1 MPSGEIEG
9 FVEKKLGKFA
19 NMIYAILEWV
29 VIILLFI
36 DGILSFISYELA
48 KFFELRIPC
57 LICTKIN
64 RILVRKK
71 SNFCYNNSL
80 CEVHKKDISA
90 LAYCHVHK
98 KLSDLGSMCEGCLL
112 SFATEKG
119 SSDCGKYKSLVGILH
134 KDIDCFDSKNLT
146 TLLKN
151 KDNGGQVDENG
162 TVLTKCS
169 CCGELLKTRT
179 SSTCS
184 RSLSM
189 DAPTPSPRAPLLANR
204 NEGVHNMELP
214 HIKYKELKFN
224 SDNEPEVPEDENVSN
239 GAGREDIRAA
249 TVPLLPDSEDINEGV
264 IRTPNSSRGYRF
276 FGIPLSDSAQASP
289 KWTRK
294 LPDASAL
301 NGAEADSILY
311 CLKRQ
316 VRLDRKSLMALYM
329 ELDEERSASAV
340 GANNAMAMIT
350 RLQAEKAAVQ
360 MEALQYQRMMEEQAE
375 YDQEALQ
382 VMKDMLLKREKDVKL
397 LETYREKYGPI
408 KKEDCEIYEVD
419 EDYQEFNYHSFSSFS
434 EKSDCGSSSGA
445 NQNEHERSYDRS
457 LEYVGGNQDDFLL
470 DFEGERS
477 HLLALLTD
485 LEKKIHA
492 SLDEG
497 SDSSEV
503 DNVKYAARGGNE
515 KKGTPTR
522 EVSLIRDRLRVIEL
536 DSGFLK
542 HAAMT
547 LQRGGEGTR
556 LLTEIAQYLRK
567 LRIIDKIPS
576 EEINA

>member
-9 FVEKKLGKFA
+9 FVEKMLGKFA
-19 NMIYAILEWV
+19 NFMIYAVLEWV
-29 VIILLFI
+29 MIILLFI

-48 KFFELRIPC
+48 KFFESRIPC

-64 RILVRKK
+64 RILVRKN

-98 KLSDLGSMCEGCLL
+98 KLSDLGGMCEGCLL

-134 KDIDCFDSKNLT
+134 KDIDCFVEDFDSKNHT

-151 KDNGGQVDENG
+151 KDTGEQVDENG
-162 TVLTKCS
+162 TVLSKCS

-179 SSTCS
+179 SSTYS

-224 SDNEPEVPEDENVSN
+224 SDNEPEVQEDENVLN

-249 TVPLLPDSEDINEGV
+249 TVPLLPDSEDINEGL

-276 FGIPLSDSAQASP
+276 FGILLSDSAQASP
-289 KWTRK
+289 RWDNRGTRK
-294 LPDASAL
+294 LPGDDASAL
-301 NGAEADSILY
+301 NGADADSILH

-340 GANNAMAMIT
+340 AANNAMAMIT

-360 MEALQYQRMMEEQAE
+360 MEALQYQRMMEEQAN
-375 YDQEALQ
+375 
-382 VMKDMLLKREKDVKL
+382 
-397 LETYREKYGPI
+397 TI
-408 KKEDCEIYEVD
+408 KKLY
-419 EDYQEFNYHSFSSFS
+419 N

-457 LEYVGGNQDDFLL
+457 LEYVGGNQDDFLIDL
-470 DFEGERS
+470 EGERS

-485 LEKKIHA
+485 LEKKIYA

-542 HAAMT
+542 HAVMT
-547 LQRGGEGTR
+547 LQQGGEGTR
-556 LLTEIAQYLRK
+556 LLTEIAQHLRQ
-567 LRIIDKIPS
+567 LRITDKIRS
-576 EEINA
+576 EEMNA